1 MIEFKTD
8 TPTKSALY
16 LVDRGMQGKAYRYYN
31 ADIDKWG
38 MCGYD
43 FNEAL
48 EGKDNHN
55 TFETVGVF
63 PWAGPLT
70 GPNLKLDRPVHMVQ
84 IEEPES
90 TKPKKQSKRLAK
102 QTGSKL
108 VEPNTKVVTKSN
120 TKVLKSAKS
129 SSTKVVH
136 TDGTVFYRADRQ
148 KWVAMMNSKQEAAR
162 PTSDACLAFLKKKY
176 NVTGT
181 VLNKE

>member
-1 MIEFKTD
+1 MEFKTD
-8 TPTKSALY
+8 KPTKSALY

-48 EGKDNHN
+48 EGKDNFN
-55 TFETVGVF
+55 TFETIGLF
-63 PWAGPLT
+63 PWVGPLT
-70 GPNLKLDRPVHMVQ
+70 GPNLKLDRPVHMVD
-84 IEEPES
+84 IEEPKE

-108 VEPNTKVVTKSN
+108 VTPSTKVVTKSN

-129 SSTKVVH
+129 VSTKVVH
-136 TDGTVFYRADRQ
+136 PDGTVFYRADRQ
-148 KWVAMMNSKQEAAR
+148 KWIAMMNSKQEAAR
-162 PTSDACLAFLKKKY
+162 PTPEACLAFLLKKY